1 LQGAEHNVKILIAD
15 DDPGSRRL
23 LSVSLAYGGHEVVVA
38 EDGARAWHLFQQE
51 PTRLVITDWVMPN
64 LDGTGLISRI
74 RAAAALQGYT
84 YIILLT
90 ALGDKPNV
98 VTGLE
103 AGADDYLTKPFDAD
117 ELLARVAIGER
128 IITLEENLNAS
139 RRKAETMA
147 MQDTLTGILN
157 RRAIQDRAAA
167 ELSRLKRG
175 QVRPSL
181 SVIML
186 DLDHFKQVNDAYGH
200 AAGDAVLRQ
209 VAERLTQQLRAYD
222 WVGRWGGEEFL
233 IVLPGTGLPEARA
246 AAERLRE
253 CLAAMPATMADGRT
267 IALSASLG
275 VASLS
280 AAEADDIPLDAIVR
294 SADRA
299 LYRAKSQGRN
309 QVCLAEAD

>member
-1 LQGAEHNVKILIAD
+1 MKILIAD
-15 DDPGSRRL
+15 DDPASRRL
-23 LSVSLAYGGHEVVVA
+23 LAVSLAWGGHEVVQA
-38 EDGARAWHLFQQE
+38 EDGAAAWQLFQQASI
-51 PTRLVITDWVMPN
+51 RLVITDWLMPN
-64 LDGTGLISRI
+64 LDGAALVSRI
-74 RAAAALQGYT
+74 RSAAAQQGYT
-84 YIILLT
+84 YIIMLT

-98 VTGLE
+98 VAGLG
-103 AGADDYLTKPFDAD
+103 AGADDYLTKPFDDD

-128 IITLEENLNAS
+128 ILKLEENLTAS

-175 QVRPSL
+175 QTRPAL

-186 DLDHFKQVNDAYGH
+186 DLDHFKQVNDTYGH
-200 AAGDAVLRQ
+200 AVGDEVLRQ
-209 VAERLTQQLRAYD
+209 VAERLSKQVRAYD

-233 IVLPGTGLPEARA
+233 IVLPGTGLPEACA
-246 AAERLRE
+246 AAERLRQ
-253 CLAAMPATMADGRT
+253 CLAATPATIAGGRT

-280 AAEADDIPLDAIVR
+280 VTEAAEVSLDEVVR
-294 SADRA
+294 QADRA
-299 LYRAKSQGRN
+299 LYRAKAQGRN
-309 QVCLAEAD
+309 QVCLAEAG